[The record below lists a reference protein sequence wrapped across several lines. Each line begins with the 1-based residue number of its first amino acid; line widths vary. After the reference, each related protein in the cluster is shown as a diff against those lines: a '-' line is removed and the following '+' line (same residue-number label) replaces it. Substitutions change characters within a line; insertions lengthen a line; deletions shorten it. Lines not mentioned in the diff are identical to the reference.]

1 MRKLLVAVAAAGF
14 FSAGASTSAMAEW
27 PEREITL
34 VVPFSPG
41 GGVDQLMLPLKPLL
55 EERLGVPV
63 LLDYR
68 GGASGQIGYQAV
80 HARGDDG
87 YTIAALVLPHLV
99 GTFLYQEPTYTP
111 DDFAPVAIIS
121 GDVPIWFAHKDAP
134 FDDINDLIA
143 AAREQPG
150 ELTVAIGSFTGEHYV
165 TLVQLEDQAEISFR
179 AVNVGGGSEVMSGVA
194 GGHFDVGISR
204 PASIAGVIDDIKGLG
219 LVASDRH
226 GLFPDTMT
234 FAEQL
239 DDAYD
244 IAEMAFAVGVTTT
257 VGFAE
262 RDPAAFAR
270 LAEAVRDAVH
280 SDAYRAS
287 LEQGGRDLTYLD
299 PDAAKRLVDEMT
311 AVMERY
317 QPLVEAAQQ

>member
-1 MRKLLVAVAAAGF
+1 MHRMFAAVLLAGVVGF
-14 FSAGASTSAMAEW
+14 GASAAAEW

-99 GTFLYQEPTYTP
+99 GTYLYQEPTYTP

-121 GDVPIWFAHKDAP
+121 GDVPIWFAHDDAP

-143 AAREQPG
+143 AARERPG

-165 TLVQLEDQAEISFR
+165 TLVQLEDQADISFR
-179 AVNVGGGSEVMSGVA
+179 AVNVGGGSEVMSGVV

-226 GLFPDTMT
+226 ALFPDTMT
-234 FAEQL
+234 FDEQL
-239 DDAYD
+239 SDEFD
-244 IAEMAFAVGVTTT
+244 IAKMAFAVGVTTT
-257 VGFAE
+257 AGFAE
-262 RDPAAFAR
+262 RNPEAFAR

-280 SDAYRAS
+280 SDTYLAS
-287 LEQGGRDLTYLD
+287 LEQGGRELTFLD
-299 PDAAKRLVDEMT
+299 PDGAKALVDEMT